1 MAAEVPMTGGLEPSY
16 VMPDIGEIHKTICAN
31 SVFSPFVSVGFLSL
45 LQGEKVPVKI
55 LRDTGASASF
65 ILGSVLPFSKETF
78 TGDSLL
84 ICGIGL
90 TKMFVPLHKVVLYS
104 HLIQGEVELG
114 VRPAL
119 PVEGISV
126 ILGNNLARERVWSDV
141 SSPLIV
147 TSKPVSSGDTD
158 ESMQS
163 LSDVFFSMCGA
174 S

>member
-1 MAAEVPMTGGLEPSY
+1 
-16 VMPDIGEIHKTICAN
+16 
-31 SVFSPFVSVGFLSL
+31 
-45 LQGEKVPVKI
+45 
-55 LRDTGASASF
+55 
-65 ILGSVLPFSKETF
+65 
-78 TGDSLL
+78 
-84 ICGIGL
+84 
-90 TKMFVPLHKVVLYS
+90 MFVPLHKVVLYS